1 MNGNDNVGGGSNGN
15 GAFPST
21 FFMWRITRRITRSL
35 TQTNPSPRQR
45 QQQRQ
50 VNRKPSKNTT
60 GHRHTARAAVQRAAT
75 NSRPRPHPRHTP
87 TLIAASA
94 SGHSYKE
101 RAFRAAL
108 GSVRLVS
115 PRVRAQRPPRCPLAD
130 LTTTSQKILGNF
142 HFTSC
147 HCHQRLIRIRP
158 QNSDMRPRL
167 DLPNSACEE

>member
-1 MNGNDNVGGGSNGN
+1 MNGNDNVGSGSNGN

-101 RAFRAAL
+101 RL
-108 GSVRLVS
+108 SVATNNPAHFYIDERVS
-115 PRVRAQRPPRCPLAD
+115 GARCCCLECAQRQSSARSAA
-130 LTTTSQKILGNF
+130 TS
-142 HFTSC
+142 
-147 HCHQRLIRIRP
+147 
-158 QNSDMRPRL
+158 RL
-167 DLPNSACEE
+167 DARALRLARHEDRRGRFFLARRG

>member
-1 MNGNDNVGGGSNGN
+1 
-15 GAFPST
+15 
-21 FFMWRITRRITRSL
+21 MWRITRRITRSL

-108 GSVRLVS
+108 GSVRLLS
-115 PRVRAQRPPRCPLAD
+115 PRVRAHAPPTCPLAD
-130 LTTTSQKILGNF
+130 FDHYFTKDFGQLSL
-142 HFTSC
+142 HFVP
-147 HCHQRLIRIRP
+147 L
-158 QNSDMRPRL
+158 
-167 DLPNSACEE
+167 SAIDTDSPSEFGYAPAPGPA

>member
-1 MNGNDNVGGGSNGN
+1 MIDVEEADAFERFKNNFDDFDFNGIDVQEADAFERFKNNFVSFSFKNNNNDGDNDNGNFGVNNVGGVGSNGN

-60 GHRHTARAAVQRAAT
+60 GHRHTALAAVQRAAT

-87 TLIAASA
+87 NCAA
-94 SGHSYKE
+94 GVGPFVQWRKKCKQ
-101 RAFRAAL
+101 
-108 GSVRLVS
+108 G
-115 PRVRAQRPPRCPLAD
+115 
-130 LTTTSQKILGNF
+130 
-142 HFTSC
+142 
-147 HCHQRLIRIRP
+147 
-158 QNSDMRPRL
+158 
-167 DLPNSACEE
+167 